1 MIGVPIPQIFL
12 YEEKKNS
19 FLVIDGQQRLMTIY
33 YFKKKRFPRTEK
45 RAELRQIFEE
55 RKGIP
60 DEILNDNIYYITEDI
75 NLIYIV
81 FVICIKI
88 CSYNKKNYFTLKSED
103 QIALDLKT
111 IRNII
116 IKQNAPDDGDTVI
129 FEIFNRLNSGGVN
142 LKAQEIRTSLYHSP
156 FYDMLYRININQLWR
171 TQTPKNIPDLNMK
184 DIEILLRGFAM
195 LLEGNEYAPSM
206 TKFLNNFSQ
215 SMKSVSNECVQ
226 KLERLF
232 TNFINE
238 IVNLQGDK
246 LFFTNQRFNISVYEA
261 IFVGLCEEGW
271 VNETLEIKNTTL
283 AKIDLLKNDPEFIGA
298 TQKGTANTA
307 NVAKRLLK
315 AKEIL

>member
-1 MIGVPIPQIFL
+1 
-12 YEEKKNS
+12 
-19 FLVIDGQQRLMTIY
+19 
-33 YFKKKRFPRTEK
+33 
-45 RAELRQIFEE
+45 
-55 RKGIP
+55 
-60 DEILNDNIYYITEDI
+60 
-75 NLIYIV
+75 
-81 FVICIKI
+81 
-88 CSYNKKNYFTLKSED
+88 
-103 QIALDLKT
+103 
-111 IRNII
+111 
-116 IKQNAPDDGDTVI
+116 
-129 FEIFNRLNSGGVN
+129 
-142 LKAQEIRTSLYHSP
+142 
-156 FYDMLYRININQLWR
+156 
-171 TQTPKNIPDLNMK
+171 
-184 DIEILLRGFAM
+184 
-195 LLEGNEYAPSM
+195 
-206 TKFLNNFSQ
+206 
-215 SMKSVSNECVQ
+215 MKSVSNECVQ

>member
-1 MIGVPIPQIFL
+1 ML
-12 YEEKKNS
+12 
-19 FLVIDGQQRLMTIY
+19 
-33 YFKKKRFPRTEK
+33 
-45 RAELRQIFEE
+45 
-55 RKGIP
+55 
-60 DEILNDNIYYITEDI
+60 EIL
-75 NLIYIV
+75 
-81 FVICIKI
+81 F
-88 CSYNKKNYFTLKSED
+88 NYLLH
-103 QIALDLKT
+103 A